1 MLNSFAQSKKNS
13 IPVIPLM
20 SSDLE
25 SWLATQNDT
34 TKNWVRLHSFTAQA
48 GKFILIPAPNG
59 TVAMVLLGIAS
70 VEDIWSYSA
79 LPLSLPNAQYQ
90 LIDSLQNISQHQACL
105 GWALGG
111 YQYDKYKSSERQPA
125 TLEWPVSVNRLEVEQ
140 LAQVIFMIRDLITTP
155 AEDMGPAELA
165 KTAELIAKQHQA
177 NYRCI
182 IGDDLLKQNYPSVH
196 MVGRAS
202 SRQPRLID
210 LRWGEQGPKITLVGK
225 GVCFD
230 SGGLDIKSA
239 SNMLLM
245 KKDMGGAAHVLG
257 LGALIMSAQLKVRLR
272 LLVPAVDNSISGNAY
287 RPLDVIRSRSGLT
300 VEVGDTDA
308 EGRLILSDA
317 LTEACSE
324 KPDLL
329 VDFATLTG
337 AARVALG
344 PDLPAFFCN
353 HEETAQNLIHHA
365 QQQHDPI
372 WRLPL
377 FTPYRKLLDSKVA
390 NIHSTGEGS
399 YGGAITAALFLQE
412 FVTPK
417 TPWIH
422 LDLMAWNNKNS
433 PGRPVGGEA
442 MALRAVYA
450 LIKQKASAAL
460 LN

>member
-48 GKFILIPAPNG
+48 GKFILIPTPNG

-182 IGDDLLKQNYPSVH
+182 IGDDLLKQNYPSIH